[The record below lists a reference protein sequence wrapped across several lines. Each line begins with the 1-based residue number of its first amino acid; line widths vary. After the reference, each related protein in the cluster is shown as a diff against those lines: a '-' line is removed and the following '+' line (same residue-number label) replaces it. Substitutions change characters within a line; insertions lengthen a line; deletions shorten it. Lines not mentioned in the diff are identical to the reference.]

1 MRLRTKAAL
10 GGVLAAAAFGGAPA
24 GASAACVGYEEPFTY
39 SGATV
44 CADED
49 HSILWVSASA
59 SVACD
64 VRDQEICAMLL
75 GPVEVGKTGWD
86 RYSGEV
92 WVNGE
97 QLKND

>member
-1 MRLRTKAAL
+1 MRMRTKAAL

-59 SVACD
+59 GVACD
-64 VRDQEICAMLL
+64 VRDQEICALL
-75 GPVEVGKTGWD
+75 LAPVEVGKTGWD
-86 RYSGEV
+86 RYSGEI
-92 WVNGE
+92 WVNG
-97 QLKND
+97 QPLRND